1 MGHSSTPAPAGAAA
15 AYSWVPLT
23 PADDPAAPTPHRLE
37 ASTAR
42 TSMATVAGTKSA
54 AAAAGKSTLW
64 IKRAALATAALVV
77 LAGATILILHAAKV
91 SLPFWPVNKDEAGTV
106 PTSTAGPTDTSSSTA
121 DTTST
126 TSTSTTVVPP
136 SPTPIMPSSKGVY
149 FGAHVWGDG
158 ADWFPPSP
166 SEFNSKLGITA
177 SGFSAFVYVD
187 ANSGLRDPDAI
198 LKHAEQVRAAKATFM
213 MLTVEPTPGG
223 LDMMTDS
230 VNDKIAELLQTIN
243 TKYGLPLFV
252 RFAHEMN
259 GIWYSWSQQPDKYKS
274 TWIRFAK
281 AVRAKAPSTTL
292 VWAPNAPLGYPWSG
306 SFGAKPGS
314 ADYRAMDTNGDGT
327 VNALDD
333 PFLPYYPGSDWVDW
347 IGVSAFWY
355 GNTWGNNELPT
366 SEMADN
372 FLFNRQGSIVA
383 FANKYNKPFGVFEGG
398 ASYYPKGNTPAG
410 TKSAVAAQLRKRQVS
425 TNGTNPDPPAKPSS
439 TKTTSTKADSSKPTP
454 IVVEPAKPGE
464 PTKPATPTP
473 TADPAPA
480 PANVP
485 ATAIDAA
492 IKRAWLKLLLDSAQ
506 RARSKIALLMWF
518 EVLKTEEGGLVRDFA
533 LTRDGDVAARVK
545 GDLGSYALALGG

>member
-1 MGHSSTPAPAGAAA
+1 MVSVG
-15 AYSWVPLT
+15 
-23 PADDPAAPTPHRLE
+23 
-37 ASTAR
+37 
-42 TSMATVAGTKSA
+42 GTKSA
-54 AAAAGKSTLW
+54 AGAAGKSTLW
-64 IKRAALATAALVV
+64 VKRAALATAVLVA

-91 SLPFWPVNKDEAGTV
+91 SLPFWPISKDEAGDV
-106 PTSTAGPTDTSSSTA
+106 PTSTAVPTGTSSSTA
-121 DTTST
+121 ESTST

-166 SEFNSKLGITA
+166 SDFNSKLGITA
-177 SGFSAFVYVD
+177 SGFAAFVYVD

-213 MLTVEPTPGG
+213 MLTVEPSPGG

-243 TKYGLPLFV
+243 AKYGLPLFV

-259 GIWYSWSQQPDKYKS
+259 GIWYPWSQQPDKYKS
-274 TWIRFAK
+274 TWVRFAK

-314 ADYRAMDTNGDGT
+314 ADYRAMDTNGDGS

-333 PFLPYYPGSDWVDW
+333 PFLPFYPGSDWVDW

-366 SEMADN
+366 SDMADN

-410 TKSAVAAQLRKRQVS
+410 TKAAVAAQLRKRQVAS
-425 TNGTNPDPPAKPSS
+425 NDTAPGKPSSSS
-439 TKTTSTKADSSKPTP
+439 TKTTSTKSDSSKPTP

-485 ATAIDAA
+485 ASAIDAA
-492 IKRAWLKLLLDSAQ
+492 IKRAWLKLLLDTAQ

-545 GDLGSYALALGG
+545 GDLGSYPLALGGQ